1 MNIQK
6 RNIEKQFDIKL
17 NFIDHTIK
25 PSSIM
30 KNYNL
35 LIFTTYTTGIYEA
48 SLLNVPF
55 IIYSNENE
63 ECHGINIESIPIAK
77 DDNDFKNLMKQEN
90 NDYLLKIKKSLTEN
104 ITLDKYLT
112 KKCA

>member
-1 MNIQK
+1 
-6 RNIEKQFDIKL
+6 
-17 NFIDHTIK
+17 
-25 PSSIM
+25 M

-63 ECHGINIESIPIAK
+63 ECHGI
-77 DDNDFKNLMKQEN
+77 Q
-90 NDYLLKIKKSLTEN
+90 Y
-104 ITLDKYLT
+104 
-112 KKCA
+112 